1 MMSASPN
8 LAQPAPGTRL
18 ARGVCRY
25 LVTLDF
31 APLTEVT
38 PERGLRVDV
47 MAVGP
52 KGELWVIE
60 CKSGRRDYQ
69 TDHKWRN
76 YLGWCDRFFWAV
88 ETDFPVDILPEASG
102 VILCD
107 GFGAEMLRM
116 PAEHRLAGSRRKALT
131 ARFAR
136 QAALRVARTEDPVA
150 GIKGE

>member
-1 MMSASPN
+1 MNADSPD
-8 LAQPAPGTRL
+8 LAPIAPGPRL

-38 PERGLRVDV
+38 PARGLRVDV
-47 MAVGP
+47 MALGP
-52 KGELWVIE
+52 TGELWVIE

-69 TDHKWRN
+69 TDHKWQN

-88 ETDFPVDILPEASG
+88 DAAFPVGILPQASG

-107 GFGAEMLRM
+107 GFGAEIVRM
-116 PAEHRLAGSRRKALT
+116 PSEHRLAGARRRALT

-136 QAALRVARTEDPVA
+136 QAALRVARAEDPVA
-150 GIKGE
+150 GFGAA